1 MNPLP
6 SITLK
11 QNILYILYKLYISWS
26 GNYTTGCRE
35 SPCYETTQLLE
46 SIIIKGALPA
56 NPARLGEKCWLME
69 GFWES
74 QNVIGK
80 IQASIQAEA
89 NSSQ

>member
-1 MNPLP
+1 MQGKPVL
-6 SITLK
+6 
-11 QNILYILYKLYISWS
+11 Q
-26 GNYTTGCRE
+26 
-35 SPCYETTQLLE
+35 YETTQLLE

-69 GFWES
+69 DFWES

-89 NSSQ
+89 NSSQLYNNVCIH